1 MLILELLK
9 RKESEFNTKITATEK
24 TIFQT
29 KNNLKK
35 KEKVREILNK
45 ILYIK
50 KHEMNILSEIV
61 NIGLDY
67 AYPEKDLK
75 FRLEFQEKNNKI
87 VPEFYLNDLQLK
99 NPFIGDGGGIISMIS
114 LLLYITLI
122 KLQKSKVV
130 LLDEIEA
137 MVDIEASNRLFQFL
151 NTFAK
156 DNDINIILI
165 THKQLDCK
173 HEAVTE
179 KISILK
185 GGVEWVF

>member
-185 GGVEWVF
+185 GGVE

>member
-1 MLILELLK
+1 LLILELLK

-130 LLDEIEA
+130 FLDEIEA